1 MKINKEKVINYWNKL
16 IKNKAFLYFSFC
28 IVLLLFCF
36 TLNITFA
43 KYTHTKTI
51 GANITIG
58 QLKYNMQINN
68 GELEDRI
75 LRISK
80 NSTRLYTIGLT
91 SLNKF
96 DTKYELIYHVC
107 NDEKCSSYI
116 DMPNDL
122 DIRKSS
128 STSSDIQDNIDKNG
142 FNSITIVGINSSTTT
157 DYYIKIDL
165 NAGYIHNELTLSN
178 QINLTYYDN
187 DITVVAYV
195 DGVEVKEF
203 PNTIGYVISSSEC
216 KVNGTPDNN
225 IKVNGYWDYTND
237 KWIINVN
244 NISKSNT
251 ICDVNFETAPTLAE
265 AIRKNYPT
273 IETPKTTPGSK
284 VSTTTEALLASTDDD
299 YGTSLYFRGAVEN
312 NYVEFA
318 NKCWR
323 IVRITGNNA
332 IKIVLYNDNE
342 NKVAN
347 PCNASNDSST
357 AAFAK
362 YDGTKYES
370 YFNSPAS
377 RNAHI
382 GFMYGKAGTCP
393 YATEHANTN
402 DSTMLKNL
410 KQWYDLSFN
419 EQQKNKLADTI
430 WCNDKS
436 IVSTSVYGN
445 GCGIESTQYS
455 ASIRTNAPTLVC
467 PSDDLGVKISKFT
480 ASDTVNGNGAL
491 KGYKIGL
498 LTADEIVFAGGSWNT
513 KNTSYYLYKN
523 ATGYWLTMT
532 PHIFRYGGSLSMVG
546 VRTDGEVNFI
556 SSGGFGGVR
565 PAVSLISTI
574 TISDG
579 TGTSS
584 DPFIIN

>member
-1 MKINKEKVINYWNKL
+1 MKINKEKVINSWNKL

-43 KYTHTKTI
+43 KYTHTKII

-107 NDEKCSSYI
+107 SDEKCTKYI
-116 DMPNDL
+116 DMPEDL

-128 STSSDIQDNIDKNG
+128 STSSDIHDNIDKNG

-157 DYYIKIDL
+157 DYYIKLDL

-284 VSTTTEALLASTDDD
+284 VSTTTEALLASTSDD

-347 PCNASNDSST
+347 PCNVSNDSST

-362 YDGTKYES
+362 YDGTNYES
-370 YFNSPAS
+370 NFNSPAS

-382 GFMYGKAGTCP
+382 GFMYGQAGTCP

-402 DSTMLKNL
+402 DSTMLTNL
-410 KQWYDLSFN
+410 KKWYDLSFN
-419 EQQKNKLADTI
+419 EQQKNKLEDTI

-436 IVSTSVYGN
+436 IVSTTIYGI
-445 GCGIESTQYS
+445 GCGIDSTQYS
-455 ASIRTNAPTLVC
+455 ASNRKNAPTLIC

-498 LTADEIVFAGGSWNT
+498 LTADEIVFAGGSWGT
-513 KNTSYYLYKN
+513 QNTSYYLYKN
-523 ATGYWLTMT
+523 ATGSYWLTMT
-532 PHIFRYGGSLSMVG
+532 PYSFTYRGLEVNLVG
-546 VRTDGEVNFI
+546 VRTGGEVNYT
-556 SSGGFGGVR
+556 SRGGVR